1 MITEIK
7 MYAREV
13 PEKENGPDKIIGKKR
28 LQTLRIWRKI

>member
-13 PEKENGPDKIIGKKR
+13 PEKENGPEKIIDKKR
-28 LQTLRIWRKI
+28 LQTLRIGRKI

>member
-13 PEKENGPDKIIGKKR
+13 PEKENAPEKIIGKKR
-28 LQTLRIWRKI
+28 LQTLRIGRKI